1 MKNNMS
7 NKKDLLKILN
17 NLSEDTNQVEDKHHD
32 RVILIDGLNMFLRN
46 FAMINFINEA
56 GNHVGGLGGF
66 LRSLGFLIN
75 QIQPTSV
82 YIVFDGVGS
91 SINRKN
97 LLPEYKSGRN
107 LVRVNDKV
115 FDDIEEEQDSKIDQ
129 VRRLIHYLR
138 CLPVNTISIDKVEAD
153 DIIAY
158 YSDILQKK
166 YNSKVYIVSNDK
178 DYLQLINENVTVY
191 RPADKEFF
199 TRETIKNKFG
209 ILTENFI
216 IYKTLLGDNSDKIP
230 GVKGLGEKGIFKR
243 FPELKDR
250 VVDLEDLFELCILKH
265 KEHNIY
271 SQIIFSK
278 NNLERNY
285 KLMDLKNPLLDDNEK
300 AYLEEISNQPIPD
313 LNVSGFLRLYNED
326 GLSKTIKNTE
336 YWLNNTFKILN
347 SFKK

>member
-7 NKKDLLKILN
+7 NKKDLLKLLN
-17 NLSEDTNQVEDKHHD
+17 KISENTNQAEDRQYD

-46 FAMINFINEA
+46 FAVINYMNEA

-107 LVRVNDKV
+107 LVRVNSKV
-115 FDDIEEEQDSKIDQ
+115 FDDIEEEQDAKIDQ
-129 VRRLIHYLR
+129 VRRLTHYLR
-138 CLPVNTISIDKVEAD
+138 CLPVSTISIDKVEAD

-158 YSDILQKK
+158 YSDYLPET
-166 YNSKVYIVSNDK
+166 YDSKVYIVSNDK
-178 DYLQLINENVTVY
+178 DYLQLINENVIVY

-199 TRETIKNKFG
+199 TRETIKSKFG
-209 ILTENFI
+209 VLAENFI

-230 GVKGLGEKGIFKR
+230 GVKGLGEKGVFKR

-250 VVDLEDLFELCILKH
+250 VIDLEDLFDLCALKH

-271 SQIIFSK
+271 SQIIFSR

-285 KLMDLKNPLLDDNEK
+285 KLMDLKNPLLDDEEK
-300 AYLEEISNQPIPD
+300 AYLREITKQPIPE
-313 LNVSGFLRLYNED
+313 LNSEGFLRLYNED
-326 GLSKTIKNTE
+326 GLSKTIKNTD
-336 YWLNNTFKILN
+336 YWLRETFKVLN